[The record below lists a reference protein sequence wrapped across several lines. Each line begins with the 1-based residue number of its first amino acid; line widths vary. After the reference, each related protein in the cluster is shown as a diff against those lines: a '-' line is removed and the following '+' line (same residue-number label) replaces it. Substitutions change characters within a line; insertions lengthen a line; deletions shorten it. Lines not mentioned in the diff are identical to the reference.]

1 MRRMSYEPVPVKAPR
16 LAGLPLRLLAGAL
29 ESGLW
34 GALLAPGLLKQ
45 LGLPGFRAL
54 RPSEPPTLLPWV
66 PPPAGSGGDDPAGA
80 LQALV
85 AAAAGGA
92 GPAKANRPAGVADY
106 AGAYRKGTVNPE
118 AVARALLAAI
128 HASDEGEPPL
138 RAFVAVNEADVLAQA
153 RASGERWRRGQPL
166 SPLDGV
172 PVAIKDE
179 MDLAGYA
186 TGGGARVFPTTPAGR
201 DAAVVAPLRAAGA
214 ILCGKTSM
222 HEVGIGVTGMNP
234 ITGFVRNPYN
244 LGHASGGSS
253 AGSAAA
259 VAAGLVPLAVGAD
272 GGGSIRIPSGLC
284 GTVGLKPT
292 FGRLSDQGGLRLCWS
307 VGHVGP
313 IAASARDCALGYLV
327 CAQAAGE
334 GAPAGDRLQEFERPS
349 LDGLRLG
356 IYRPWFQ
363 HAQPEVVRVCQALLA
378 ALERRGARL
387 VEVTLPG
394 LEAIRLA
401 HGLSIAAEIAAALEP
416 VYARGKSGLLSAET
430 RINVALA
437 RRTGS
442 IDYVQAQRVRTQA
455 LATFQAAFAEVDVLV
470 TPTTGMT
477 APAIRPDAL
486 RAGESDLA
494 VLTELMRF
502 VVAANFVGVPAISFP
517 AGFDG
522 AGLPVGLQ
530 AMAPWWQERRLL
542 HLAHAA
548 EQDVAWRR
556 PAWFHQAPLG

>member
-1 MRRMSYEPVPVKAPR
+1 MSYEPIPVKAPR
-16 LAGLPLRLLAGAL
+16 VAGTPLRMLAGAL
-29 ESGLW
+29 ESGFW

-54 RPSEPPTLLPWV
+54 RPAQPPTLLPWV
-66 PPPAGSGGDDPAGA
+66 SPPAGAGGDDTPAA
-80 LQALV
+80 LQAL
-85 AAAAGGA
+85 AAAA
-92 GPAKANRPAGVADY
+92 PPFRSDRPAGVAEY
-106 AGAYRKGTVNPE
+106 FRAYQKGAAEPE

-128 HASDEGEPPL
+128 RASDEGDPPL
-138 RAFVAVNEADVLAQA
+138 RAFAAVNETDVLAQA
-153 RASGERWRRGQPL
+153 RASGDRWRRGQPL

-179 MDLAGYA
+179 LDLAGYA
-186 TGGGARVFPTTPAGR
+186 TGGGARVFPTTPAAR
-201 DAAVVAPLRAAGA
+201 DAAVAARLRAAGA
-214 ILCGKTSM
+214 VLCGKTSM

-234 ITGFVRNPYN
+234 ITGFVRNPHN
-244 LGHASGGSS
+244 LGHATGGSS

-259 VAAGLVPLAVGAD
+259 VGAGLVPLAIGAD
-272 GGGSIRIPSGLC
+272 GGGSIRIPSALC
-284 GTVGLKPT
+284 GAVGIKPT
-292 FGRLSDQGGLRLCWS
+292 FGRVSDQGALRLCWS

-313 IAASARDCALGYLV
+313 IGASARDCALGYLL
-327 CAQAAGE
+327 CAQAPGE
-334 GAPAGDRLQEFERPS
+334 GAPMGDRLQDDFERPVLS
-349 LDGLRLG
+349 GLRLG

-363 HAQPEVVRVCQALLA
+363 HAQPQVVRVCVALLA
-378 ALERRGARL
+378 ALAKRGARL
-387 VEVTLPG
+387 VDITLPG

-401 HGLSIAAEIAAALEP
+401 QGLTIAAEIAAGLEP
-416 VYARGKSGLLSAET
+416 VYAAGNGRLLSPET

-437 RRTGS
+437 RRTNS

-455 LATFQAAFAEVDVLV
+455 LAAFHKAFEDIDVLV

-477 APAIRPDAL
+477 APPIRPDAL
-486 RAGESDLA
+486 KAGESDLS

-517 AGFDG
+517 AGFDS

-542 HLAHAA
+542 NLAHAA

-556 PAWFHQAPLG
+556 PAWFHAAPLA